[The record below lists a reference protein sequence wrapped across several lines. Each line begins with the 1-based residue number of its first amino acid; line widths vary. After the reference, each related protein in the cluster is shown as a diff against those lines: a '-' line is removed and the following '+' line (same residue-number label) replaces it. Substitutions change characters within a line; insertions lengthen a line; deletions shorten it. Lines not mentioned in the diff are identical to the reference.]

1 MGSDLDIYPTSR
13 LDTVSTLP
21 MVSPVPEA
29 ESPTRQCQ
37 VLLFGDL
44 SLVRFEDQ
52 LRRLLHVK
60 TNPLLTSFF
69 DRVNYALR
77 RLLETLPAE
86 QQNLFPRFT
95 TLVDLLAKLGE
106 TDGTSVLQFFLL
118 SVHEVAQSIV

>member
-1 MGSDLDIYPTSR
+1 MTTPASET
-13 LDTVSTLP
+13 
-21 MVSPVPEA
+21 

-37 VLLFGDL
+37 VILFGDL
-44 SLVRFEDQ
+44 SLVHFEDQ

-60 TNPLLTSFF
+60 TNPLLISFF

-77 RLLETLPAE
+77 RLLETLSAE

-95 TLVDLLAKLGE
+95 TLIDLIAKLGE
-106 TDGTSVLQFFLL
+106 TDGTSVLRFFLL

>member
-1 MGSDLDIYPTSR
+1 MAAS
-13 LDTVSTLP
+13 VS
-21 MVSPVPEA
+21 EA
-29 ESPTRQCQ
+29 ESLTRQCQ

-44 SLVRFEDQ
+44 SLMHFEDQ

-69 DRVNYALR
+69 DRVNYSLR
-77 RLLETLPAE
+77 RLLEILPAE

-95 TLVDLLAKLGE
+95 TLVDLLSKLGE
-106 TDGTSVLQFFLL
+106 TDGTSVLGFFLL